1 MRLDSVW
8 AVDHWLGFFPLS
20 IWDESFSWLAAEG
33 GSPHA
38 YFDWPTLLGYAA
50 ERAGNLQLAVGVTEP
65 IRQHPVQLAQ
75 TAMTLSHMT
84 KRPPILGIGSGEAEN
99 VVPYGL
105 DFSAPVGRLEE
116 ALEIIRLCFES
127 DGPFDF
133 DGTHFKLDR
142 AILDLKPKPGN
153 EPQVWVAAHG
163 PRMLR
168 LTGRFGDGWYPA
180 IPMKPD
186 VYAAN
191 LTTIRNAASDSDRDP
206 ARIVPGMSAFYVA
219 APTNVEAREVLDS
232 APMRFLA
239 LLAPHYVWERHG
251 KIHPFGEDF
260 RGLIDF
266 IPQHYDREVMQ
277 AAMAKVPSEVLAE
290 TVIWGTPDEVI
301 EQFED
306 LVAVGLRHV
315 TLSPVSAMVSK
326 AHAKY
331 ALRTTLKISRAL
343 HRM

>member
-1 MRLDSVW
+1 MPRVTVGISINSNPPLSRTRAFIRAARAMRLDSVW

-168 LTGRFGDGWYPA
+168 LTGRFADGWYPA
-180 IPMKPD
+180 IPMKP
-186 VYAAN
+186 
-191 LTTIRNAASDSDRDP
+191 
-206 ARIVPGMSAFYVA
+206 
-219 APTNVEAREVLDS
+219 
-232 APMRFLA
+232 
-239 LLAPHYVWERHG
+239 
-251 KIHPFGEDF
+251 
-260 RGLIDF
+260 
-266 IPQHYDREVMQ
+266 
-277 AAMAKVPSEVLAE
+277 
-290 TVIWGTPDEVI
+290 
-301 EQFED
+301 
-306 LVAVGLRHV
+306 
-315 TLSPVSAMVSK
+315 
-326 AHAKY
+326 
-331 ALRTTLKISRAL
+331 
-343 HRM
+343 